1 MLKIFRKK
9 EGEKGFT
16 LIELMIVIAIIGI
29 LAAIAIPQ
37 FLQYRKK
44 GYVATIN
51 ADVKNAYTAANAYM
65 VNNPTASV
73 STLAQ
78 LQSAGYTESSGITTT
93 ITMTDQSDF
102 TVTSSNTAV
111 GLTSPTA
118 TFAVAGGL
126 LSVTPAGP
134 N

>member
-37 FLQYRKK
+37 FIQYRKK

>member
-1 MLKIFRKK
+1 MLKIFRKR

-73 STLAQ
+73 TTLGQ
-78 LQSAGYTESSGITTT
+78 LQSGGYTESSGITTT